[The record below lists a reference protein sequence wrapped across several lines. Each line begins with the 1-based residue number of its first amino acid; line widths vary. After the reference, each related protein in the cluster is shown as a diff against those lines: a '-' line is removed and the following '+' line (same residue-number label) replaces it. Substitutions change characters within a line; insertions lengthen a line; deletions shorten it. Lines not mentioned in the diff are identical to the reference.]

1 MNKFYFGIGFILKN
15 LVYVLTSIFAIY
27 CFFNVINMPLMA
39 KAFPMM
45 FSVPVFVLS
54 MFLLIKNLIA
64 WRKQA
69 PENEK
74 FIRVNTRGF
83 KVLGLFLLYVIVVN
97 KIGFVVTSFV
107 FLFCVM
113 LLFGKNEAENRI
125 KNLATNLFA
134 SIIIVAAT
142 YILFYVLVSIP
153 LPKGILI

>member
-1 MNKFYFGIGFILKN
+1 
-15 LVYVLTSIFAIY
+15 
-27 CFFNVINMPLMA
+27 MPLMA